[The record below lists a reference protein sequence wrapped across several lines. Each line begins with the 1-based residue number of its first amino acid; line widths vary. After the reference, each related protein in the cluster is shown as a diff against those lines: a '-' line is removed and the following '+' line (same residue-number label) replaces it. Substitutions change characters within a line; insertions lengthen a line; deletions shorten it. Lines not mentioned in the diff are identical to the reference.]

1 MSPTHPDVRRT
12 RPLSVTLA
20 VALVALL
27 VVADAFLG
35 VVLLLGASGDDA
47 ALGAELPFSA
57 TTIGVAAIVLAAG
70 LVAVAIG
77 LLRGSNPARLLLSLL
92 LLVRLGFELYARPEV
107 ASPSTVRLVVLVAS
121 TIAGLALIWNPSAS
135 AYFARPGEQAIAEA
149 ISGVTESSRRS
160 RAVRLVADYLVRLVV
175 LGITIALTPGI
186 TVTDWWALPLTTIV
200 VALAGELVRPVLV
213 RLAGLFGWLGSLALA
228 LFANAVIIGLGLLLT
243 PGIEVDTVRGTVLAS
258 WVYALAMT
266 IVSWAFSINTQ
277 DYLLVHAAR
286 MSLSR
291 RPTEEFDEPGVLFVQ
306 LDGVPG
312 PVVEQEVRAGN
323 LPTISRWIRSGQHT
337 WTEWV
342 ARVPSTTP
350 VSQAGLLHGSN
361 TDIPAFRWYEKERG
375 RLVVANHPPD
385 AALIESRISDGRGL
399 LADDGVS
406 ISNLFSGDAP
416 TSLLTM
422 SGLRN
427 RSSGL
432 GPSTSYA
439 AFFTH
444 PAGFFRA
451 LILTIGEMAK
461 EVWQGR
467 RQQRLC
473 IEPRIDRHGAYIV
486 LRGVTNVFLR
496 DLNVALIVEAMMTGA
511 KSIYVDFVDYDEIA
525 HHAGVT
531 RKESMDSL
539 RGLDSVL
546 AGLEKIAASGAP
558 PRRYHIVL
566 VSDHGQSQGA
576 TFLQRTGAPLE
587 QVVRDLMN
595 TDEDAAAVTGEVEAY
610 GPVNVLLTQLTE
622 QHSVTG
628 RLTRRALA
636 KREPDSALGPT
647 QADRSAAA
655 ADDEEERPAVVVVG
669 SGNLG
674 GVWFP
679 RLPGRQ
685 MLLDLEASY
694 PGLVQA
700 LADNP
705 AVGFVVVMTVEGPV
719 AIGPDGTQV
728 LRTGQITGE
737 DPLAGF
743 GPDTRADFLRAA
755 EFPHAPDI
763 YLNSFYDPVLDEV
776 AAFEELVGCHGGVGG
791 WQTRP
796 ILVYPATWQLDD
808 DLLDEHGRLYGAD
821 MVHAQMV
828 RWLERLG
835 HRTDLPGRDVPAPD
849 GPDTPASTA
858 VGTAVGTSAGTP
870 AGTPAGSVT
879 PGGPAGQ
886 RDASTRT

>member
-1 MSPTHPDVRRT
+1 MTTSDVSAA
-12 RPLSVTLA
+12 RPWSVTAAVVLA
-20 VALVALL
+20 VLLAAWDALL
-27 VVADAFLG
+27 GFALLWGASRDELDLPDEVVAGAAGIG
-35 VVLLLGASGDDA
+35 VVSIL
-47 ALGAELPFSA
+47 
-57 TTIGVAAIVLAAG
+57 I
-70 LVAVAIG
+70 AVASLALAVG
-77 LLRGSNPARLLLSLL
+77 LARGSNSARLLVTLL
-92 LLVRLGFELYARPEV
+92 LLFRLGVELYARPELAV
-107 ASPSTVRLVVLVAS
+107 PSITRLVVLLAATAV
-121 TIAGLALIWNPSAS
+121 GLALVWNPAAS
-135 AYFARPGEQAIAEA
+135 RYFERAGDRAIAQA
-149 ISGVTESSRRS
+149 VAGVSEPSRRS

-186 TVTDWWALPLTTIV
+186 QVTDWWALPLATLV
-200 VALAGELVRPVLV
+200 VALAGELVRPILV
-213 RLAGLFGWLGSLALA
+213 RLAGMFGWLGSLALA
-228 LFANAVIIGLGLLLT
+228 LFANAVIIGLGLLAT
-243 PGIEVDTVRGTVLAS
+243 PGIEVDSVRGTVLAS

-291 RPTEEFDEPGVLFVQ
+291 RPSEDFDEPGVLFVQ

-312 PVVEQEVRAGN
+312 PVLEQEIRAGN

-342 ARVPSTTP
+342 ARIPSTTP
-350 VSQAGLLHGSN
+350 VSQAGLLHGTN
-361 TDIPAFRWYEKERG
+361 TDIPAFRWYEKEHG

-432 GPSTSYA
+432 GPSSSYA

-451 LILTIGEMAK
+451 VILTIGEMAK

-467 RQQRLC
+467 RQQRLR
-473 IEPRIDRHGAYIV
+473 IEPRIDRHGAYIA

-496 DLNVALIVEAMMTGA
+496 DLNVALIVEAMMAGA

-539 RGLDSVL
+539 RGLDTVL
-546 AGLEKIAASGAP
+546 AGLEKIVSSGAL

-576 TFLQRTGAPLE
+576 TFKQRAGKPLE
-587 QVVRDLMN
+587 DVVRDLMRS
-595 TDEDAAAVTGEVEAY
+595 DEAATAATGEVEAY

-622 QHSVTG
+622 QQSVTG
-628 RLTRRALA
+628 RLTRRALG
-636 KREPDSALGPT
+636 KREADSALGPT
-647 QADRSAAA
+647 HADQTAAKA
-655 ADDEEERPAVVVVG
+655 SSGEERPAVVVVG

-679 RLPGRQ
+679 RLPGR
-685 MLLDLEASY
+685 LTLTELESTY
-694 PGLVQA
+694 PGLVQG

-728 LRTGQITGE
+728 LRTGHVTGE
-737 DPLAGF
+737 DPLKGF
-743 GPDTRADFLRAA
+743 GADTRADFLRVA

-776 AAFEELVGCHGGVGG
+776 AAFEELVGCHGGMGG

-796 ILVYPATWQLDD
+796 ILIYPSSWHLDD
-808 DLLDEHGRLYGAD
+808 DLLDEGGRLYGAD

-835 HRTDLPGRDVPAPD
+835 LRAGVGDPATTPPD
-849 GPDTPASTA
+849 GADAPAQPIS
-858 VGTAVGTSAGTP
+858 P
-870 AGTPAGSVT
+870 ADAD
-879 PGGPAGQ
+879 AQ